1 MDVAGYRT
9 LFGDSIRAWIDWDAL
24 DDGNVRVE
32 DLVLSSRQDIGNL
45 YTVWHVDPEGNPG
58 EWSHPQ
64 HRPLT
69 VAEAAATQ
77 WPEERQGKIDRI
89 RGTCE
94 EESEPVQL
102 TIPAYR
108 TIDSLVVLDSSHR
121 LVGAYLSGADLRLL
135 LVVLDGPDS
144 PLVLPATAQIENDRR
159 ARTGPEPEAAPAG

>member
-1 MDVAGYRT
+1 MDVAEFKT
-9 LFGDSIRAWIDWDAL
+9 LFGDSIRAWIDWGAL
-24 DDGNVRVE
+24 DDGNVLVE
-32 DLVLSSRQDIGNL
+32 DLVLSSRQDVGNL
-45 YTVWHVDPEGNPG
+45 YTVWHVDPEGSPG

-69 VAEAAATQ
+69 VAEAAAKE
-77 WPEERQGKIDRI
+77 WPEERQRKIDHI
-89 RGTCE
+89 RETCA

-108 TIDSLVVLDSSHR
+108 TVDSLVVLDSSHR

-144 PLVLPATAQIENDRR
+144 SLVLPATAQVENDRR
-159 ARTGPEPEAAPAG
+159 DRAESEAAPTA